1 MFIVICFNLLVLTV
15 FLQDKIE
22 IEKKKKLEKCP
33 ILSNII
39 RCASAFDPAVM
50 PN

>member
-22 IEKKKKLEKCP
+22 IENKKLEKCP